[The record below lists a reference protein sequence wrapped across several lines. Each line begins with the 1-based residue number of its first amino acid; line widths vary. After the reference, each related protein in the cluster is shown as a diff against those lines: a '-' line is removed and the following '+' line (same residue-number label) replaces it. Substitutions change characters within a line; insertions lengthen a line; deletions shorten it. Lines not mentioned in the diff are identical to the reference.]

1 MKNDLAAAIAIGCVL
16 LFALAVGSPLS
27 IGTSVYA
34 AAAPCGAAHRACRRV
49 CGFLRRSPAHAIKSA
64 KLRLMYGEL

>member
-27 IGTSVYA
+27 I
-34 AAAPCGAAHRACRRV
+34 
-49 CGFLRRSPAHAIKSA
+49 RSPNLSPR
-64 KLRLMYGEL
+64 LRIFAPIACPRDKISQIAVDVW

>member
-27 IGTSVYA
+27 I
-34 AAAPCGAAHRACRRV
+34 
-49 CGFLRRSPAHAIKSA
+49 SA
-64 KLRLMYGEL
+64 SL

>member
-27 IGTSVYA
+27 VGTS
-34 AAAPCGAAHRACRRV
+34 
-49 CGFLRRSPAHAIKSA
+49 L
-64 KLRLMYGEL
+64 